1 MQTEFITQN
10 FRETKELGMCLSKEL
25 SGGEVICLFGELGAG
40 KTAFTQGILEAMKA
54 QKPYTSPTFVIMKE
68 YQLKNGKKIKK
79 IYHIDA
85 YRIEAGDLLSLGW
98 QEIAMD
104 KKNIS
109 IIEWA
114 NRVEKILP
122 KNAIRIDFVWLGK
135 NERKLI
141 CTNLPKIKKYAKK
154 DKQEFV

>member
-10 FRETKELGMCLSKEL
+10 VKETKELGRCLSKEL

-40 KTAFTQGILEAMKA
+40 KTAFTQGILEALGA

-68 YQLKNGKKIKK
+68 YRLKKRGKIKK

-85 YRIEAGDLLSLGW
+85 YRIEANDLLGLGW

-114 NRVEKILP
+114 NKVEGIMP
-122 KNAIRIDFVWLGK
+122 KNAIRIDFVWMGE

-141 CTNLPKIKKYAKK
+141 CINLPKIKKHVRKN
-154 DKQEFV
+154 KQEFV